1 MISRDK
7 PIRHHAR
14 DLEDAL
20 NRLDLAQ
27 ETLEGL
33 DELGVTTR
41 EELVAMMNAFEAEIG
56 DDAEPAS

>member
-1 MISRDK
+1 MTPREK
-7 PIRHHAR
+7 PGMPRER
-14 DLEDAL
+14 DLEQAL
-20 NRLDLAQ
+20 TRLDLAQ

-41 EELVAMMNAFEAEIG
+41 DDLVDLMNALVADIG

>member
-1 MISRDK
+1 MTSRDK
-7 PIRHHAR
+7 SALRRLR
-14 DLEDAL
+14 DLEEAL

-41 EELVAMMNAFEAEIG
+41 DQLIELMNALESEVG
-56 DDAEPAS
+56 DDAEPSS

>member
-1 MISRDK
+1 MTTGKK
-7 PIRHHAR
+7 PGSQRPG

-41 EELVAMMNAFEAEIG
+41 DDLVVLMNALEAEIG
-56 DDAEPAS
+56 DDAEPTS

>member
-1 MISRDK
+1 MMSRDK
-7 PIRHHAR
+7 AGSPGGR
-14 DLEDAL
+14 DLEAAL

-41 EELVAMMNAFEAEIG
+41 DEVIALMNALEAEIG

>member
-1 MISRDK
+1 MTSTDK
-7 PIRHHAR
+7 PQSPRPR
-14 DLEDAL
+14 DLEAAL
-20 NRLDLAQ
+20 LRLDLAQ

-41 EELVAMMNAFEAEIG
+41 DELVALMDALEAEIG

>member
-1 MISRDK
+1 MTSRDNTGMQR
-7 PIRHHAR
+7 PR
-14 DLEDAL
+14 DLENAL

-41 EELVAMMNAFEAEIG
+41 DELVALMNALEAEIG
-56 DDAEPAS
+56 DDAEPPS

>member
-1 MISRDK
+1 MTPADNPR
-7 PIRHHAR
+7 PRHAR

-33 DELGVTTR
+33 DELGVASR
-41 EELVAMMNAFEAEIG
+41 DELIDLMNSLESEIG
-56 DDAEPAS
+56 DESEPSS

>member
-1 MISRDK
+1 MTPKEK
-7 PIRHHAR
+7 PGMPRTR
-14 DLEDAL
+14 NLEDAL
-20 NRLDLAQ
+20 TRLDLAQ

-41 EELVAMMNAFEAEIG
+41 DELVELMNALEADIG

>member
-1 MISRDK
+1 MTSTDK
-7 PIRHHAR
+7 LRSPRPR
-14 DLEDAL
+14 DLEAAL
-20 NRLDLAQ
+20 LRLDLAQ

-41 EELVAMMNAFEAEIG
+41 DELVALMDALEAEVG

>member
-1 MISRDK
+1 MPR
-7 PIRHHAR
+7 AR
-14 DLEDAL
+14 DLEETL
-20 NRLDLAQ
+20 TRLDLAQ

-41 EELVAMMNAFEAEIG
+41 DELVDLMNALEADIG

>member
-1 MISRDK
+1 MTNGEK
-7 PIRHHAR
+7 PSPFRPR
-14 DLEDAL
+14 DLEEAL

-41 EELVAMMNAFEAEIG
+41 DQLVELMNALEAAIR
-56 DDAEPAS
+56 DDSEPFS

>member
-1 MISRDK
+1 MTSRDK
-7 PIRHHAR
+7 TSMQRPR
-14 DLEDAL
+14 DLEDSL

-41 EELVAMMNAFEAEIG
+41 DQLVDLMNALEAEIG